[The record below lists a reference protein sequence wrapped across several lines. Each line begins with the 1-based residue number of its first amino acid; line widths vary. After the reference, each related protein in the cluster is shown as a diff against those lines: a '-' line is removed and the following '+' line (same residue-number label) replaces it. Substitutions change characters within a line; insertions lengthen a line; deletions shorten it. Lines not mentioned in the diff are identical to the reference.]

1 MRHDPTFAAG
11 VIDCQPNAR
20 AVALCPVGRPPTP
33 AVLFETAFCERSNC
47 PASGAGIRFK
57 WRPVL
62 QPRILST
69 TDRFHAELIEA
80 RAFSPPIDGRGAF
93 HPPPPCVVAASDSR
107 TSQLDPPPVHIPVIA
122 MTDGP
127 DASPTSFPCRADE
140 PGARAARN
148 PSVHAATRGF
158 WRGFGIAL
166 LEALHESRSRQAARE
181 IQYHQHLIDEARA
194 FRARRAIGSTTASGS
209 QRHRASTGA
218 DRPWPLATLP
228 IKMAIVVAVLVV
240 FGLLHIVG
248 GVLLA
253 HSIRSPGEA
262 GTVQLSGD

>member
-1 MRHDPTFAAG
+1 LSGTGSWDPLQAA
-11 VIDCQPNAR
+11 
-20 AVALCPVGRPPTP
+20 
-33 AVLFETAFCERSNC
+33 AVLQR
-47 PASGAGIRFK
+47 
-57 WRPVL
+57 
-62 QPRILST
+62 RILST

-93 HPPPPCVVAASDSR
+93 RPPPPCVVVASDSR

-122 MTDGP
+122 MTDEP
-127 DASPTSFPCRADE
+127 DTSRTSFPCRADE

-148 PSVHAATRGF
+148 PSVRAATRGF

-166 LEALHESRSRQAARE
+166 LEALHQSRSRQAARE
-181 IQYHQHLIDEARA
+181 LQYHQHLIDEARV
-194 FRARRAIGSTTASGS
+194 FRALQAIGSTRPNASGN

-228 IKMAIVVAVLVV
+228 IKMAIVVTVLVV
-240 FGLLHIVG
+240 FGALHIVG